1 MDSQLQACD
10 NARAPLVAQI
20 QDALQAAET
29 GERPVVP
36 WEAGR
41 LVDRAHRLIQ
51 DASDLAGDTTPP
63 ANDVCS

>member
-29 GERPVVP
+29 GERPVP

-41 LVDRAHRLIQ
+41 LVDRADRLMK